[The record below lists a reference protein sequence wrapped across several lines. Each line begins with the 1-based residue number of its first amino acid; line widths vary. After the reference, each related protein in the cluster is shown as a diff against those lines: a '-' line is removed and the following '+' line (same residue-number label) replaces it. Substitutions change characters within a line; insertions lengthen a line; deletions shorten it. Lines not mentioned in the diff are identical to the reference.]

1 MTERGIGRSA
11 LLAGLLV
18 LVVLVGGRMAGTLHN
33 RQAGHLT
40 SSSGRGG
47 TASNQTTTKPKAQPA
62 PTTSAGGSA
71 SDTRGSAAKSG
82 NGSGLGSKDNP
93 MPTPNPSGSPSR
105 SSAPSDRALGAKR
118 TTGATAV
125 ALTFDDGPSPDW
137 TPQVLDLLRERGVKA
152 TFCLVGTQVRKYP
165 QLVARIV
172 REGHTLCNHSW
183 HHDLELGS
191 RPDEVIRS
199 DLTRTSAE
207 IHQAV
212 PGAGIAYYRQPGGKW
227 TPAVISIAKELGM
240 APLDWAVDPQDWN
253 TPGTQAIIDRVMHST
268 HRGSI
273 VLMHD
278 GGGDR
283 SETLAACKTLIPW
296 LQQRYP
302 LVALR

>member
-18 LVVLVGGRMAGTLHN
+18 LVVLVGGRLAGALHA
-33 RQAGHLT
+33 RQAGHLAT
-40 SSSGRGG
+40 SPGSSGSAGRGG
-47 TASNQTTTKPKAQPA
+47 VASNGTTTRPQPRPASTASAGSPVPDN
-62 PTTSAGGSA
+62 GGSH
-71 SDTRGSAAKSG
+71 
-82 NGSGLGSKDNP
+82 LGSRDNP
-93 MPTPNPSGSPSR
+93 TPTAIPSGSPS
-105 SSAPSDRALGAKR
+105 PSGTPTDRTFGAKR
-118 TTGATAV
+118 TTGSTAV

-152 TFCLVGTQVRKYP
+152 TFCLIGAQVRRYP

-183 HHDLELGS
+183 RHDLQLGS
-191 RPDEVIRS
+191 RSDEVIRS
-199 DLTRTSAE
+199 DLTRTNTE

-212 PGAGIAYYRQPGGKW
+212 PGARIAYYRQPGGKW
-227 TPAVISIAKELGM
+227 TPAVVHIAKELGL

-253 TPGTQAIIDRVMHST
+253 TPGTQAIIDRVMHNT

-296 LQQRYP
+296 LQERYP
-302 LVALR
+302 LVALA